1 MDIDEKTQNSPAVE
15 ELVKKEEPS
24 KDQELTETKDDS
36 IAEEFV
42 EKRDVLDNY
51 RMELRKLIESEVKNV
66 MDEEIKKAKQELV
79 AEQKEAIIQ
88 IVEEHR
94 LIVREIV
101 EEEKKTIRDKAEEL
115 RKAILRFGL

>member
-1 MDIDEKTQNSPAVE
+1 MGIDEKTQNSTAVE

-42 EKRDVLDNY
+42 EENKVLDDY
-51 RMELRKLIESEVKNV
+51 RMELWKLIESEVKNV
-66 MDEEIKKAKQELV
+66 MDEEINKAKQELV
-79 AEQKEAIIQ
+79 AEQKKVIIQ

-94 LIVREIV
+94 SILRELV